1 MADAEQTELTEH
13 DAYLWAPLDDDLPV
27 TDAVKEVFGKH
38 RQLRAV

>member
-13 DAYLWAPLDDDLPV
+13 HAYLWAPLDDDLPV